1 MIITKEMLIKSFKE
15 LGLEKNDRLMVHTS
29 LSSFGGIVSG
39 GAQTIIEALMEIV
52 SEEGL
57 IMMPTQSWKN
67 LDPDTGV
74 HGTVTE
80 EEANV
85 IRQTWP
91 AFNKRLTPTNTMGS
105 VAEMFRLWPNTYR
118 SSHPSRS
125 LAAWGKGAEDMMV
138 AHDLSDIFGPSS
150 PLQKLYELKGKVLL
164 IGVGHDK
171 NTSIHLADALAEYPS
186 KHHETHFSA
195 MTINDKRVWQSYN
208 TLYVDGEDFEE
219 IGEAFENKHDVSVKL
234 LGEATLKLMSQ
245 CDLVD
250 FSVEWIEKNRR

>member
-80 EEANV
+80 E
-85 IRQTWP
+85 
-91 AFNKRLTPTNTMGS
+91 
-105 VAEMFRLWPNTYR
+105 
-118 SSHPSRS
+118 
-125 LAAWGKGAEDMMV
+125 
-138 AHDLSDIFGPSS
+138 
-150 PLQKLYELKGKVLL
+150 
-164 IGVGHDK
+164 
-171 NTSIHLADALAEYPS
+171 
-186 KHHETHFSA
+186 
-195 MTINDKRVWQSYN
+195 
-208 TLYVDGEDFEE
+208 
-219 IGEAFENKHDVSVKL
+219 
-234 LGEATLKLMSQ
+234 
-245 CDLVD
+245 
-250 FSVEWIEKNRR
+250 